1 MERMPTTVACSRCG
15 SDLEPDVVNDHVTM
29 EGIVICGKC
38 RDDAARNIV
47 PEEIKLIAGPSI
59 PLRELGKFWIMPLAP
74 GGKSP
79 QELWEGSDRECVI
92 DALLDFMYDLQK

>member
-1 MERMPTTVACSRCG
+1 MERMPTTVACSKCG

-47 PEEIKLIAGPSI
+47 PDEIKHIAGPKVL
-59 PLRELGKFWIMPLAP
+59 LRNLGKFWIMPLAP

-79 QELWEGSDRECVI
+79 QELWEGGDQDQVI
-92 DALLDFMYDLQK
+92 NLLFDLVDQI